1 MGWVVEGEDFQEAVL
16 VGEDQGGVEGG
27 LGLGVGGLEVGG
39 GLGVC
44 LVGVGELHACYFA
57 FNRWYLL
64 ILILTPRLPKI
75 IHGQI
80 RQQPP
85 LPCNHRI
92 NKKISTLKAS
102 N

>member
-16 VGEDQGGVEGG
+16 VGEDQGGVVGG
-27 LGLGVGGLEVGG
+27 LGFGLGGLEVGG
-39 GLGVC
+39 LWVC
-44 LVGVGELHACYFA
+44 LIGISELHARYFT

-75 IHGQI
+75 IHSQI

-92 NKKISTLKAS
+92 NKKISTLKTS